1 MPGPRQPTDL
11 VKARGK
17 KHFSQTEE
25 DQRRDQEVH
34 VQPPDRAEPPRWL
47 GKKFHAE
54 FREIGEIL
62 GISQG
67 HTVVVLGAGNLGRA
81 LMENFKFASN
91 GFQLLAAFDVGESV
105 VGTTIGGVN
114 VYHVDQLEEYLS
126 AHKVSVGLLTLPQR
140 AAQGVADRLVAG
152 GVRGIWNFTNRE
164 ISVSRPDVAVENV
177 HFSDSLL
184 TLSYLITQREERE
197 EET

>member
-62 GISQG
+62 RQAGIADADLLIAATSQDEI
-67 HTVVVLGAGNLGRA
+67 NL
-81 LMENFKFASN
+81 LCC
-91 GFQLLAAFDVGESV
+91 
-105 VGTTIGGVN
+105 
-114 VYHVDQLEEYLS
+114 LS
-126 AHKVSVGLLTLPQR
+126 AHRINKNIHTIARIRNPDYANQIYEMRETFALSLSVNPDKQ
-140 AAQGVADRLVAG
+140 AAAEIDRLLKYPGFLKREPFA
-152 GVRGIWNFTNRE
+152 RGRGE
-164 ISVSRPDVAVENV
+164 IAE
-177 HFSDSLL
+177 L
-184 TLSYLITQREERE
+184 
-197 EET
+197 

>member
-62 GISQG
+62 GLPLG
-67 HTVVVLGAGNLGRA
+67 TVHTRLARGRA
-81 LMENFKFASN
+81 KLREF
-91 GFQLLAAFDVGESV
+91 
-105 VGTTIGGVN
+105 
-114 VYHVDQLEEYLS
+114 LEE
-126 AHKVSVGLLTLPQR
+126 G
-140 AAQGVADRLVAG
+140 
-152 GVRGIWNFTNRE
+152 
-164 ISVSRPDVAVENV
+164 
-177 HFSDSLL
+177 
-184 TLSYLITQREERE
+184 
-197 EET
+197 

>member
-62 GISQG
+62 TGFSVSICKSIKQIPG
-67 HTVVVLGAGNLGRA
+67 FASGTFDRDAVFRA
-81 LMENFKFASN
+81 LVCKS
-91 GFQLLAAFDVGESV
+91 
-105 VGTTIGGVN
+105 
-114 VYHVDQLEEYLS
+114 
-126 AHKVSVGLLTLPQR
+126 
-140 AAQGVADRLVAG
+140 
-152 GVRGIWNFTNRE
+152 
-164 ISVSRPDVAVENV
+164 
-177 HFSDSLL
+177 
-184 TLSYLITQREERE
+184 
-197 EET
+197 

>member
-54 FREIGEIL
+54 F
-62 GISQG
+62 
-67 HTVVVLGAGNLGRA
+67 
-81 LMENFKFASN
+81 
-91 GFQLLAAFDVGESV
+91 
-105 VGTTIGGVN
+105 
-114 VYHVDQLEEYLS
+114 
-126 AHKVSVGLLTLPQR
+126 P
-140 AAQGVADRLVAG
+140 
-152 GVRGIWNFTNRE
+152 
-164 ISVSRPDVAVENV
+164 
-177 HFSDSLL
+177 
-184 TLSYLITQREERE
+184 
-197 EET
+197 